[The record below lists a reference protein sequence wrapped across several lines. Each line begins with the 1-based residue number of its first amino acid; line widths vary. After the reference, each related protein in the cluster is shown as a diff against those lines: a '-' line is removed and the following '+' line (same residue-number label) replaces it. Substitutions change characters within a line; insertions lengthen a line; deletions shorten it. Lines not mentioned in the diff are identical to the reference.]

1 MDDAVE
7 TPAGPLAGVQVVE
20 FAQALAIPLCGML
33 LADMG
38 AEVTK
43 VEPPVG
49 DQVRYLF
56 GRRSTESPYFASVN
70 RGKRALCLDLT
81 RDEARPVVEALVRQ
95 ADVVL
100 VSLKPTDVPRYG
112 LEEERLRAVRPD
124 VIYLANPPLG
134 PRGPQGDEGGY
145 DVLVQGISG
154 LSFVTAR
161 SERDVPLNIRPAY
174 SDVGTGML
182 AALGVVAALR
192 HRDRTG
198 EGQRVETSLLAT
210 ALTFQQT
217 VVGRFPDV
225 EGDRRERFHAEL
237 EELRAAGGGFED
249 ERDLYRRR
257 IAGSEG
263 FLRFYFRHYRTADGM
278 VSVGCL
284 SHALYDRF
292 HSVTG
297 LPDPRADERYRLAT
311 PGFDDL
317 VLQAEAL
324 FRTRTTEEWSNA
336 FRAAGVPSARY
347 NLPTEVLDDPQ
358 VVANDYAVE
367 LDHPVLGRHRVPGPP
382 VRFSRTPTAVGRP
395 APTLD
400 QHTDDVLE
408 ELGFDAATRSSL
420 RSAGVV
426 GGRPP
431 SR

>member
-1 MDDAVE
+1 MTGEAR
-7 TPAGPLAGVQVVE
+7 GPLDGVRVVE

-33 LADMG
+33 LGDFGAD
-38 AEVTK
+38 VVK

-56 GRRSTESPYFASVN
+56 GRKLSDSPYFASVN
-70 RGKRALCLDLT
+70 RNKRSICLDLGAP
-81 RDEARPVVEALVRQ
+81 EAAAVVAALVRT

-112 LEEERLRAVRPD
+112 LDEVTLRAHRPD
-124 VIYLANPPLG
+124 LVYLANPPLG
-134 PRGPQGDEGGY
+134 PEGPQGHEGGY

-161 SERDVPLNIRPAY
+161 SDGDVPMNIRPAY

-192 HRDRTG
+192 HRDATG

-210 ALTFQQT
+210 ALLFGQT
-217 VVGRFPDV
+217 IVGRFPGLT
-225 EGDRRERFHAEL
+225 GDARERFHDEL
-237 EELRAAGGGFED
+237 ATLRAAGGGFED
-249 ERDLYRRR
+249 ERRLYRDRM
-257 IAGSEG
+257 AGGEG

-284 SHALYDRF
+284 STSLYDRF
-292 HSVTG
+292 HAATG
-297 LPDPRADERYRLAT
+297 LADPRRDPAHRLGT

-317 VLQAEAL
+317 VTAAEAL
-324 FRTRTTEEWSNA
+324 LRSETTATWLA
-336 FRAAGVPSARY
+336 RFRAAGVPCSRY

-358 VVANDYAVE
+358 VVANGYAVE
-367 LDHPVLGRHRVPGPP
+367 LDHPVLGRHQVPGPP
-382 VRFSRTPTAVGRP
+382 VRFDRTPTSARTG

-400 QHTDDVLE
+400 QDTDGVLG
-408 ELGFDAATRSSL
+408 ELGFDPGAVAAL
-420 RSAGVV
+420 RAAGVV
-426 GGRPP
+426 GRHTP
-431 SR
+431 